1 MTENGSIRSNAA
13 VPSNFA
19 DKLLAEQPF
28 PGYRIEKSLA
38 SDDRRAVF
46 KAESGLFEQAVAL
59 KVMQPW
65 PERHNAAEDF
75 FPLAGS
81 IARLRTSAAARGLD
95 AGRSGRIFFL
105 AYEFTPGEN
114 LAERLARRQSGRM
127 SEREALRMVRELAR
141 SLQKLFE
148 SGQPHGNLK
157 PSNIMLLPE
166 GGEVRLLDI
175 GFAWTLAW
183 PDDADAFAAAP
194 DFLAPER
201 IRGDLNVDVRGD
213 LYSLGAIWYRLLMGE
228 PVFKASTPGETLRM
242 HLDAQPTPPRERDP
256 RLSAA
261 TSGLILRLLE
271 KDRDARPRTP
281 RDFLRRLGE
290 HPLFGEGEKTGKAPG
305 PPDT

>member
-1 MTENGSIRSNAA
+1 MTENGSIPSNVA

-19 DKLLAEQPF
+19 DNLLAEQPF
-28 PGYRIEKSLA
+28 SGYRIEKSLA

-75 FPLAGS
+75 FSLAGS
-81 IARLRTSAAARGLD
+81 IARLRTPAAARGLD

-114 LAERLARRQSGRM
+114 LAERLARRQNGRM
-127 SEREALRMVRELAR
+127 GEREALRMVRELAR
-141 SLQKLFE
+141 ALQKLFE

-183 PDDADAFAAAP
+183 PNDADAFAAAP

-201 IRGDLNVDVRGD
+201 IMGDLNVDIRGD

-228 PVFKASTPGETLRM
+228 PVFKAS
-242 HLDAQPTPPRERDP
+242 TPPRERDP

-290 HPLFGEGEKTGKAPG
+290 HPLFGDGKKAGEAPG
-305 PPDT
+305 PPNK